1 RIVRGEETQS
11 GVPGWWTDLINGNA
25 NSYGSTLVA
34 RKAEAYQPTV
44 SLQRQYATP
53 VNVNAQVTV
62 PSDMI
67 SVNVIP
73 NGPGFQDLI
82 RTEIR
87 ANNNQFSSNLILST
101 LSGQSSVN

>member
-1 RIVRGEETQS
+1 MAMLTA
-11 GVPGWWTDLINGNA
+11 TD
-25 NSYGSTLVA
+25 
-34 RKAEAYQPTV
+34 QPLLHV
-44 SLQRQYATP
+44 KQKP
-53 VNVNAQVTV
+53 INVNAQVTV

>member
-1 RIVRGEETQS
+1 MRIDVVGLQS
-11 GVPGWWTDLINGNA
+11 ADRLLL
-25 NSYGSTLVA
+25 Y
-34 RKAEAYQPTV
+34 
-44 SLQRQYATP
+44 
-53 VNVNAQVTV
+53 VNAQVTV

-101 LSGQSSVN
+101 LSGQS